1 MGINPDD
8 FKEIQVN
15 LGNRFSRP
23 CFILIYPSVFS
34 SGADALSISRNK
46 LFSLLFK
53 FTDGQLEKKSCLRL
67 LGKYTLLI
75 QFLCHQNDLK
85 EKLHFTTLWCEP
97 CMKLQS
103 NIQDLFSFIWRL
115 MKLIS

>member
-46 LFSLLFK
+46 LFSVLFK
-53 FTDGQLEKKSCLRL
+53 FTDGQLEKKILTTAF
-67 LGKYTLLI
+67 GKI
-75 QFLCHQNDLK
+75 HIVN
-85 EKLHFTTLWCEP
+85 
-97 CMKLQS
+97 S
-103 NIQDLFSFIWRL
+103 
-115 MKLIS
+115 ISLPSK